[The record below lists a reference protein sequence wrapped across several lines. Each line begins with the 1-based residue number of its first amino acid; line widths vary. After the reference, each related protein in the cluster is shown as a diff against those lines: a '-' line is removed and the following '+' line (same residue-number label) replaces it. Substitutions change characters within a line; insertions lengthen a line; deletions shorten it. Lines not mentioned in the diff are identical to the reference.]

1 MTRVVSVYLFYGV
14 LVIMVSTVALQ
25 ASGTVSI
32 TVGSTSGC
40 GGIIDT
46 AANATG
52 FSIEIIQQMSYANGR
67 PLP

>member
-1 MTRVVSVYLFYGV
+1 
-14 LVIMVSTVALQ
+14 MVSTVALQ